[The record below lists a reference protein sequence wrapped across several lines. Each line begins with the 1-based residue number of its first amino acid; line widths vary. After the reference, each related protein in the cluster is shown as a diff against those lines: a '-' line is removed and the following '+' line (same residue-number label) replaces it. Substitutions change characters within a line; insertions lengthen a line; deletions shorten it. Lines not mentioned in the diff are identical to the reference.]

1 MCCFFFKQKTAY
13 EMRISDW
20 SSDVCSSDLDV
31 PGIDTADRQV
41 QLVAL
46 GVVLAA
52 AYLLVVAV
60 RRSGFGQRLLA
71 MRDSPAACATLG
83 LDLTMLKLAV
93 FSLSAAM
100 AGVGGALYA
109 GTLGSVSPERFSLFE
124 SLPLLLLT
132 VVGGI
137 STAAG
142 AVFTGIVLGG
152 FPIAIGVWP
161 FLENLNRLLPG
172 TMGVALGRN
181 PNGAVH
187 DIAAGYKVLTLVPP
201 VDRKSTRLNSS

>member
-1 MCCFFFKQKTAY
+1 
-13 EMRISDW
+13 
-20 SSDVCSSDLDV
+20 
-31 PGIDTADRQV
+31 
-41 QLVAL
+41 
-46 GVVLAA
+46 
-52 AYLLVVAV
+52 
-60 RRSGFGQRLLA
+60 
-71 MRDSPAACATLG
+71 
-83 LDLTMLKLAV
+83 
-93 FSLSAAM
+93 M

-172 TMGVALGRN
+172 TKRVALGRN
-181 PNGAVH
+181 PHGAVH
-187 DIAAGYKVLTLVPP
+187 DIHPRYKVLPLVPP
-201 VDRKSTRLNSS
+201 DLVGAVGVIPTARGPAVGQDER

>member
-1 MCCFFFKQKTAY
+1 M
-13 EMRISDW
+13 
-20 SSDVCSSDLDV
+20 
-31 PGIDTADRQV
+31 
-41 QLVAL
+41 
-46 GVVLAA
+46 AA
-52 AYLLVVAV
+52 ADLLVVAV

-83 LDLTMLKLAV
+83 LDLTRLKLAV

-124 SLPLLLLT
+124 SLPLLLLP

-142 AVFTGIVLGG
+142 AGFTGIVPGG
-152 FPIAIGVWP
+152 FRPEEHTSE
-161 FLENLNRLLPG
+161 LQ
-172 TMGVALGRN
+172 
-181 PNGAVH
+181 
-187 DIAAGYKVLTLVPP
+187 
-201 VDRKSTRLNSS
+201 